1 VLDLIFRHRARMQ
14 VVYGRVAA
22 PSLAG
27 ERFSGPQPTPPGALP
42 KRPGQIG
49 PRGKS
54 TVAIPMPKRVRNR

>member
-14 VVYGRVAA
+14 VVYGRVEA

-27 ERFSGPQPTPPGALP
+27 ERFSKPQPRPPGPLP

-49 PRGKS
+49 TRGKAV
-54 TVAIPMPKRVRNR
+54 VAIPMPKRVRKR